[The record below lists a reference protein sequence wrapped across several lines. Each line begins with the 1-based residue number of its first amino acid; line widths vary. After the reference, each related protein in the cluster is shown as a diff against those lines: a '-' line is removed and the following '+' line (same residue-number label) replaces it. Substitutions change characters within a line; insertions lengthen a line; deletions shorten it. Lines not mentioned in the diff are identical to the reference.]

1 MSQCKFIFPSSG
13 QQWHMAPKVTS
24 IDFAQTDSL
33 KTALSLSIYH
43 HQKPSVLHPI
53 TAASSPVCSRKD
65 STVCLRPWSVRL
77 FTLRGCF
84 FSCCFF
90 SHVQVRISR
99 CRTNIVHGL
108 NSEQSSEVR
117 KIVVTRSSSQE
128 RCVGEEGDFKD
139 IDFVEMLL
147 FIFTKMLR
155 SSAAAPLHI
164 LEPAVTPTSL
174 KLCPPLF

>member
-1 MSQCKFIFPSSG
+1 M
-13 QQWHMAPKVTS
+13 
-24 IDFAQTDSL
+24 
-33 KTALSLSIYH
+33 
-43 HQKPSVLHPI
+43 
-53 TAASSPVCSRKD
+53 
-65 STVCLRPWSVRL
+65 
-77 FTLRGCF
+77 
-84 FSCCFF
+84 
-90 SHVQVRISR
+90 QVRISR

-128 RCVGEEGDFKD
+128 RRVGGGGVGGGDFKD

-174 KLCPPLF
+174 KTLPTPVLDA